1 MHHIKFSEKEIKL
14 LIETFE
20 NSRNA
25 VLSIENKLK
34 IKIKSTQLPSKN
46 EVFTNQVKEYFEK
59 ILQKYKYNIGL
70 S

>member
-34 IKIKSTQLPSKN
+34 SQCNIELSLVFLLKTINL
-46 EVFTNQVKEYFEK
+46 EVFP
-59 ILQKYKYNIGL
+59 I
-70 S
+70 

>member
-34 IKIKSTQLPSKN
+34 ILTLVCGITGYIIIAICLIISAVT
-46 EVFTNQVKEYFEK
+46 
-59 ILQKYKYNIGL
+59 
-70 S
+70 

>member
-25 VLSIENKLK
+25 VLSIENNLK
-34 IKIKSTQLPSKN
+34 SQCNYEKN
-46 EVFTNQVKEYFEK
+46 
-59 ILQKYKYNIGL
+59 ICGL
-70 S
+70 FMEDFYMLEAW

>member
-1 MHHIKFSEKEIKL
+1 MNHIKFSEKEIKL

-34 IKIKSTQLPSKN
+34 SQCNYEKN
-46 EVFTNQVKEYFEK
+46 
-59 ILQKYKYNIGL
+59 ICGL
-70 S
+70 FMEDFYMLEAW